1 MTSAMVS
8 VFAWRHQGRRE
19 MLFLEWSRPGTPCM
33 QGQCHFLRVTRNGFY
48 RMGHEGQWQLR
59 LSGEGPVLDL
69 LNFRCEAYYCIRVH
83 PLIRFTYQAHDP
95 LYMRDGEGRRIRYL
109 GRCTLGWCTARCIM
123 MQVPVDSDPSLEF
136 DEDDWVLVRLEP

>member
-1 MTSAMVS
+1 MVS

-69 LNFRCEAYYCIRVH
+69 LNFRCEASKLSTQLKSLSCAKDLVKELESYI
-83 PLIRFTYQAHDP
+83 
-95 LYMRDGEGRRIRYL
+95 
-109 GRCTLGWCTARCIM
+109 
-123 MQVPVDSDPSLEF
+123 VDF
-136 DEDDWVLVRLEP
+136 DELYLEIRKLFKQ